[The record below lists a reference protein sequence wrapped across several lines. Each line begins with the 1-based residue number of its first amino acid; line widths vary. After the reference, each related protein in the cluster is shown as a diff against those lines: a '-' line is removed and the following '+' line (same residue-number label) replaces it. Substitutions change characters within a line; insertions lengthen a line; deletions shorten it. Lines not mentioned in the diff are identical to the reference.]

1 MSSQTTQQLV
11 LSDFA
16 LDVRDGLTKT
26 EQRQLPSKYLYDEVG
41 SELFEAICL
50 LPEYGLTRADIRLL
64 QKHAE
69 EIISRMPLPT
79 HVAELGS
86 GSGKKKRY
94 ILEAV
99 AKRHRTFYYPI
110 EIRP

>member
-16 LDVRDGLTKT
+16 LDVRDGLTKNK
-26 EQRQLPSKYLYDEVG
+26 QRELPSKYLYDQVG

-50 LPEYGLTRADIRLL
+50 LPEYGLTRADMRLL
-64 QKHAE
+64 QNHSAE
-69 EIISRMPLPT
+69 IVSRMPRPT

-86 GSGKKKRY
+86 GSGKKTRN
-94 ILEAV
+94 ILEALE
-99 AKRHRTFYYPI
+99 KHRRTFYYPI
-110 EIRP
+110 